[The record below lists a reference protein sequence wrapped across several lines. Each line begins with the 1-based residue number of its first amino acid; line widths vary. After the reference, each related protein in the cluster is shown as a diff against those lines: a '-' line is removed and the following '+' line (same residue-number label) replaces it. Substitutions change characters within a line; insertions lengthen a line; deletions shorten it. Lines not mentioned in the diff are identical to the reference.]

1 MKNLKKLLV
10 VALTIALAFVSVTT
24 LCPPV
29 QAQAKVTYENSSD
42 NATSSKKKKSSER
55 YFSDVKKD
63 YTYCTQIE
71 WLAKKGAFKG
81 IAKKGKK
88 FKPEQIITRKE
99 LGTILDNLYGDRIN
113 ITIKDPSKKVT
124 QKYATQMMT
133 KVSEQLGYRVT
144 WSGGA
149 PKAKVSRAKISFYL
163 RSMIKYDKKLSPTS

>member
-1 MKNLKKLLV
+1 MKKNLKKLLV
-10 VALTIALAFVSVTT
+10 VALTLALAFVSVATI
-24 LCPPV
+24 CPPV
-29 QAQAKVTYENSSD
+29 QAQAKVTYEDSSSQ
-42 NATSSKKKKSSER
+42 SSNTKKKTNKR
-55 YFSDVKKD
+55 YFSDVKKS
-63 YTYCTQIE
+63 YTYCSQIE

-81 IAKKGKK
+81 VAKKGKK
-88 FKPEQIITRKE
+88 FKPEQIITRRE

-133 KVSEQLGYRVT
+133 KVSDQLGYKVT